1 MPSADFCPAVRLPF
15 DRLSPLRTQS
25 RSPGVSSAAFRA
37 QSPNLRFAP
46 LMDMDFAVS
55 RPLVRRLRLISGF
68 CPSTR
73 TFAPRFLQTSPRG
86 DSPCVITSPSPPS
99 GWAEDFHLQ
108 AAEHAQHTTKPLRG
122 ILLRAGFDWA
132 RGYVFQRRDAEAS
145 GRARRKPSVTS
156 ESENAEEAEFPGAIA
171 ARDSWSADAL

>member
-1 MPSADFCPAVRLPF
+1 MLTSTLRSGCLPAASVAAA
-15 DRLSPLRTQS
+15 TQS
-25 RSPGVSSAAFRA
+25 RPPGVSSAAFRA

-55 RPLVRRLRLISGF
+55 SPLVRHWRLLSGF

-86 DSPCVITSPSPPS
+86 DSPCVIASPSPPS

-108 AAEHAQHTTKPLRG
+108 AAEHAQHTAKARSAFYPVGGTITSIPRRSPKALKPRL
-122 ILLRAGFDWA
+122 
-132 RGYVFQRRDAEAS
+132 E
-145 GRARRKPSVTS
+145 
-156 ESENAEEAEFPGAIA
+156 
-171 ARDSWSADAL
+171 

>member
-1 MPSADFCPAVRLPF
+1 MLTSALRSEC
-15 DRLSPLRTQS
+15 LSTASVAAATQR

-55 RPLVRRLRLISGF
+55 CPLVRHWRLISGF

-73 TFAPRFLQTSPRG
+73 TFAPRFLQTSPRD
-86 DSPCVITSPSPPS
+86 DSPCVIASPSPPS

-108 AAEHAQHTTKPLRG
+108 AAEHAQHTTKPLCGNVKTRS
-122 ILLRAGFDWA
+122 A
-132 RGYVFQRRDAEAS
+132 RWPMAAALAS
-145 GRARRKPSVTS
+145 SHFSPARTCLPVS
-156 ESENAEEAEFPGAIA
+156 
-171 ARDSWSADAL
+171 RDSLPSCSLLYSSVVCNLG

>member
-1 MPSADFCPAVRLPF
+1 MPSADFCSAVGLPLG
-15 DRLSPLRTQS
+15 RLSRAATQS

-55 RPLVRRLRLISGF
+55 CPLVRHWRLISGF

-73 TFAPRFLQTSPRG
+73 TFAQRFLQTSPRG
-86 DSPCVITSPSPPS
+86 DSPCVIASPSPPS
-99 GWAEDFHLQ
+99 GWAEDSHLP

-122 ILLRAGFDWA
+122 SSGQPAQRSLLVPLTLRICFLIFDPVLAVSRECGFPVIDLC
-132 RGYVFQRRDAEAS
+132 RLVSSQPKGVS
-145 GRARRKPSVTS
+145 P
-156 ESENAEEAEFPGAIA
+156 
-171 ARDSWSADAL
+171 